1 MLVQS
6 AFYDSQVPYWE
17 PSKYTAKLRATKL
30 DSNPLIYKISLEAAG
45 HGGKSGRFDALK
57 DVAFEYAFLLKQQ
70 GITL

>member
-17 PSKYTAKLRATKL
+17 PSKYIAKLRATKL